1 MKLSK
6 IILAIAF
13 VFFYTSIFSQS
24 VGGVKFENYQAKI
37 STNNKAKI
45 NFTSCKLGKKYQ
57 NFITEKYKNENINFG
72 GHYVVIIWGLTG
84 TSNGVM
90 IDKNTG
96 LIYSIPLTPE
106 NSFQDSPIGN
116 DDFIK
121 FQKNSYLFYSYS
133 TLINKNDDK
142 KIDLHY
148 EFFKFDENTKKFKM
162 ISTLNKTVESED
174 N

>member
-37 STNNKAKI
+37 SNRKKA
-45 NFTSCKLGKKYQ
+45 NLNLYSHKLGRK
-57 NFITEKYKNENINFG
+57 FRTAITEGYNNTNVDFG
-72 GHYVVIIWGLTG
+72 GHYIVVLWGCGTG
-84 TSNGVM
+84 CSNGVM
-90 IDKNTG
+90 VDINTG
-96 LIYSIPLTPE
+96 LIYSIPTE
-106 NSFQDSPIGN
+106 HSYRGVYYDNN
-116 DDFIK
+116 DNIRYE
-121 FQKNSYLFYSYS
+121 KNSYLFYTYE
-133 TLINKNDDK
+133 TLMNEKDEK

-148 EFFKFDENTKKFKM
+148 YFYKFDEKTKKFNLF
-162 ISTLNKTVESED
+162 SRLNKTVESED